1 MGAIAAILERR
12 RQEEE
17 EEEEKNREEVFPC
30 MMTDG
35 LYLDDAT
42 QRGREGEVARKKQK
56 GNISALTT
64 RSNREDKINLKLPHH
79 IAIGVKFPR
88 I

>member
-1 MGAIAAILERR
+1 
-12 RQEEE
+12 
-17 EEEEKNREEVFPC
+17 

-42 QRGREGEVARKKQK
+42 QRGGEREVARKKQK

-64 RSNREDKINLKLPHH
+64 RSNREDKLNMKVPHR
-79 IAIGVKFPR
+79 IAIGANFLDFNKPTSSNVPNCHKL
-88 I
+88 

>member
-17 EEEEKNREEVFPC
+17 EQEKNREEVFPC

-64 RSNREDKINLKLPHH
+64 RTNREDKLNLKLTHH
-79 IAIGVKFPR
+79 IGAKFPR
-88 I
+88 L

>member
-1 MGAIAAILERR
+1 
-12 RQEEE
+12 
-17 EEEEKNREEVFPC
+17 

-64 RSNREDKINLKLPHH
+64 RTNREDKLNLKVPHR
-79 IAIGVKFPR
+79 IAIGAKFPR